1 MNPPVTILKSRLNAQ
16 GGLEKYTWHLAHAFC
31 KRNSPVTLL
40 TTEPVIPPFEHP
52 LLKIV
57 SLSLRC
63 MTSYFHVRNFERAAH
78 DFLQKHPTPIIFGL
92 DRNRFQTHLRAG
104 NGAHAACLHHRSLQE
119 GLCKQLSFRC
129 NPLHRLILS
138 IEKASFEDPR
148 LRSLFT
154 NSHLVKREILALYDT
169 PPEKIHV
176 IHNGVEWSA
185 LQPSF
190 DAWVS
195 ERERLLAAH
204 GLEPDTYQLL
214 FVGHNFRRKGLEPL
228 LYALKGLPIQLS
240 VVGSDK
246 QSGFYRSLSHK
257 LGLNV
262 RFFETQSDPR
272 PFYQVADALAIPSL
286 YDPFANVTVEALAMG
301 LFVISSRTN
310 GGHEVLTPFSGA
322 IIDNPLDPSA
332 IREALMIAMAQR
344 KTPASA
350 VRIRASVEHLDFP
363 KPLNAMVDACLTQ
376 K

>member
-1 MNPPVTILKSRLNAQ
+1 MNPQVTILKSRLNAQ
-16 GGLEKYTWHLAHAFC
+16 GGLEKYAWHLAHAFC
-31 KRNSPVTLL
+31 KKNSPVTLL
-40 TTEPVIPPFEHP
+40 TTEPVTPPFEHP

-57 SLSLRC
+57 SLSIRC
-63 MTSYFHVRNFERAAH
+63 MTSYFHVRNFECAAH
-78 DFLQKHPTPIIFGL
+78 DFLEKHPTPIIFGL

-104 NGAHAACLHHRSLQE
+104 NGSHAAYLHHRSLQE
-119 GLCKQLSFRC
+119 GVVKQLSFRC

-138 IEKASFEDPR
+138 IEKASFENPR

-176 IHNGVEWSA
+176 IHNGVEWTA

-190 DAWVS
+190 DAWHI
-195 ERERLLAAH
+195 ERERLLTTH
-204 GLEPDTYQLL
+204 GLDSNAYQLL

-228 LYALKGLPIQLS
+228 LHALKGLPIQLS

-246 QSGFYRSLSHK
+246 QIGFYRSLAHK

-262 RFFETQSDPR
+262 RFFETKKDPR
-272 PFYQVADALAIPSL
+272 PFYQMADSLAIPSL

-310 GGHEVLTPFSGA
+310 GGHEVLNPLSGA
-322 IIDNPLDPSA
+322 IIDHPLDPSTL
-332 IREALMIAMAQR
+332 REALMIALSR
-344 KTPASA
+344 PKTPASSLQ
-350 VRIRASVEHLDFP
+350 IRASVEHLDFP
-363 KPLNAMVDACLTQ
+363 NQLNAMVDACLF
-376 K
+376 